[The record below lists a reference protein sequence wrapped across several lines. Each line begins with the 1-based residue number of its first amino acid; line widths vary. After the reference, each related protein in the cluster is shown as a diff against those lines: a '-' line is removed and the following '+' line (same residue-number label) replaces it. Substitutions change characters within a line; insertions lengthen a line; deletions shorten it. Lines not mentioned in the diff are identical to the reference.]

1 MASAGTTQAN
11 ELTLALPL
19 QLKEQLQDAAASL
32 GVPVG
37 EYAVSILSQETSKI
51 LYGPPILKLS
61 PRDSKRVLDA
71 LEDPDP
77 PLNESLL
84 EAIRDYRN
92 RNVGDV

>member
-1 MASAGTTQAN
+1 MASAGTTQTN
-11 ELTLALPL
+11 DLTLALPI
-19 QLKEQLQDAAASL
+19 QLKEQLQNAAATL
-32 GVPVG
+32 GVPVSD
-37 EYAVSILSQETSKI
+37 YAVSILAQETSKV

-61 PRDSKRVLDA
+61 ARDSKRVLDA

-77 PLNESLL
+77 PLNENLL